1 MSKEKEEGLQ
11 AEGIVTQSFRGGFLV
26 QLNDSGH
33 IVTAHLAGKLRK
45 NFIRVV
51 EGDKVTVED
60 RKSTRLNSVTL
71 ESRMPSSA

>member
-51 EGDKVTVED
+51 EGDKVTVEISPYD
-60 RKSTRLNSVTL
+60 VGKGRIVFRK
-71 ESRMPSSA
+71 